1 MFIKKKKKPQ
11 KNSCILENYII
22 QFQKILVIT
31 VSIIFFNSPSVS
43 SIFPCQAY
51 TSFELLPIGR
61 YVKHSLARAVTIKC
75 LVINSRWPS

>member
-1 MFIKKKKKPQ
+1 MFIKKKKSQ

-22 QFQKILVIT
+22 QFKKILVIT
-31 VSIIFFNSPSVS
+31 VGIIFFNSPSAS
-43 SIFPCQAY
+43 SIFPCHAY
-51 TSFELLPIGR
+51 TSFERLPIGG